1 MATEDSFTG
10 PVNVGNLG
18 EFTMRDRAA
27 GQCPAPDGLEES
39 TLVPRVSLGGRS
51 GVSIWAQDNHWR
63 IQQQSWTNALGT
75 ASAVGSV
82 LTNALTS
89 RSFGLAASPTIRGS

>member
-1 MATEDSFTG
+1 MSAIWASSPCATARPASVLHLTG
-10 PVNVGNLG
+10 S
-18 EFTMRDRAA
+18 
-27 GQCPAPDGLEES
+27 S